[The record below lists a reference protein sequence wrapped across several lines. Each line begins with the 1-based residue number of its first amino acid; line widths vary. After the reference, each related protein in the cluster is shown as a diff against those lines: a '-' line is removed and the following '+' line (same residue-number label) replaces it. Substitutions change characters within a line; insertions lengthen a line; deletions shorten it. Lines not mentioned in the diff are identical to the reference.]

1 MKSKTI
7 YIITLNGYFN
17 FGNRLQNYAL
27 TRYLSLLNYNVYT
40 YWEKNIIDKIKISI
54 KLLSPIKEHKR
65 FKKIFLYSKK
75 YIKESSKINKANFV
89 VIGSDQV
96 WNPIDAKNNSV
107 LLGATV
113 ETVKIS
119 YAASFGVKEIP
130 YELVNYYKENL
141 SKIDYLSL
149 REENGKQIIEKLLGK
164 VDSQVLI
171 DPTML
176 IDCKEWE
183 KICIQPKNIKKIK
196 CDRYILVYFLGK
208 LSNSRKKEIERVAY
222 ENKCKIINILD
233 QKSPFYVSG
242 PSEFLWLEK
251 NAYLICTDSFH
262 SSVFALL
269 FNRPFVIFNREEEGM
284 ENMGSRIETLLNKF
298 KIENRRYNGLNIT
311 KENIEHNYTEAYKI
325 LEEERKKSDAFLRK
339 ALDFKE

>member
-1 MKSKTI
+1 M
-7 YIITLNGYFN
+7 
-17 FGNRLQNYAL
+17 
-27 TRYLSLLNYNVYT
+27 
-40 YWEKNIIDKIKISI
+40 
-54 KLLSPIKEHKR
+54 
-65 FKKIFLYSKK
+65 
-75 YIKESSKINKANFV
+75 
-89 VIGSDQV
+89 
-96 WNPIDAKNNSV
+96 
-107 LLGATV
+107 
-113 ETVKIS
+113 
-119 YAASFGVKEIP
+119 
-130 YELVNYYKENL
+130 
-141 SKIDYLSL
+141 
-149 REENGKQIIEKLLGK
+149 
-164 VDSQVLI
+164 DSQVLI

-242 PSEFLWLEK
+242 TSEFLWLEK